1 MATYTFTLGIPA
13 DMVPLKTFSWGKMK
27 YGDFMEKYGFMPN
40 VQAALNSF
48 YQNAGYYPQDSDT
61 IKYNEPTIL
70 NLYRERYVDQMRSA
84 GAAASKSSGISS
96 VVTTINR
103 ETEKIYKEIADA
115 SAAKAAAQAASK
127 AALEATQAA
136 EDEKTARAI
145 AAAEAAKDSPTPVKD
160 AAAIINADPESVTKI
175 VEAAQ
180 QSATNAE
187 SQNRSNGQMKNY
199 LILGGLGLAALMLVT
214 RSK

>member
-13 DMVPLKTFSWGKMK
+13 DMVPLKTYSWGKMK
-27 YGDFMEKYGFMPN
+27 YADFIEKYGFMPN

-48 YQNAGYYPQDSDT
+48 VQNAGYYPQDSDT

-70 NLYRERYVDQMRSA
+70 NLYRERYIDQMRSA

-103 ETEKIYKEIADA
+103 ETEKIYKSIADA
-115 SAAKAAAQAASK
+115 AAAKAAAQAASK
-127 AALEATQAA
+127 ASIEATQAA
-136 EDEKTARAI
+136 EAEKAARAI
-145 AAAEAAKDSPTPVKD
+145 AAAEAAKDSPTPVED
-160 AAAIINADPESVTKI
+160 AAKIINADPEIATKI

-180 QSATNAE
+180 QSSKNAE
-187 SQNRSNGQMKNY
+187 EQKRGQMKNY
-199 LILGGLGLAALMLVT
+199 LIWGGLGLAALWLM
-214 RSK
+214 RGK